1 MLYLSHHRSSV
12 VLLDAGICTF
22 HGLKDNPSQP
32 KVFMCQRMIVD
43 NRFIVFAALPDE
55 IFQEV
60 HVDVIVQVCN
70 RYLNRRRFSN
80 VVDVYLEPNKK
91 IKIKKIVI

>member
-1 MLYLSHHRSSV
+1 
-12 VLLDAGICTF
+12 
-22 HGLKDNPSQP
+22 
-32 KVFMCQRMIVD
+32 MCQRMIVD

-80 VVDVYLEPNKK
+80 VVDVYFEPNKK
-91 IKIKKIVI
+91 